1 MKILFDHTEDAERGA
16 FTHALDNDH
25 TLVFL
30 DTPVYDAHEIAQHGD
45 AEVLCVFVQSR
56 VKRDIIDALPN
67 LKLIACRSMGYDHV
81 DVAYAKQKG
90 ISVVHVPAYGVRTV
104 AEFTFALILALSRK
118 AYAAYDRLRE
128 QGSTDV
134 KHFEGFDLAG
144 KTIGVIGTGNIGKNV
159 ARIAKGFA
167 MQVLLCDV
175 HQDDAFANEIGCSY
189 CSKEDLVAQS
199 DIVTVHVPYMPATH
213 HLINETL
220 FAQFKQGSY
229 LINTARGGVVDTK
242 ALIVALTSG
251 RLAGAG
257 LDVVEGERALFD
269 ELSLLSDEH
278 HDINEFQQLVAAHAL
293 VDAPNVILTPHIAF
307 NTREAKREITDTTVA
322 NVVAFLHASPQ
333 HLVYV

>member
-1 MKILFDHTEDAERGA
+1 MKILFDHTEDAERDV
-16 FTHALDNDH
+16 FNHALGGQH
-25 TLVFL
+25 QLVFL
-30 DTPVYDAHEIAQHGD
+30 DTPVCDAHEVAQHTD

-56 VKRDIIDALPN
+56 VTKEVMDAMPN
-67 LKLIACRSMGYDHV
+67 LTLVACRSMGYDHI

-90 ISVVHVPAYGVRTV
+90 ITVVNVPTYGVRTV
-104 AEFTFALILALSRK
+104 AEFAFALILALSRK

-128 QGSTDV
+128 EGTTDV

-144 KTIGVIGTGNIGKNV
+144 KTIGIIGTGNIGKNV
-159 ARIAKGFA
+159 ARIAQGFG
-167 MQVLLCDV
+167 MRILLSDV
-175 HQDDAFANEIGCSY
+175 RPDAVFATEVHGTYVSN
-189 CSKEDLVAQS
+189 EDLVAQS

-213 HLINETL
+213 HLINEAL
-220 FAQFKQGSY
+220 FAHFKQGSY

-242 ALIVALTSG
+242 ALIAALNSG

-269 ELSLLSDEH
+269 ELSLLNDDH
-278 HDINEFQQLVAAHAL
+278 HDINEFQQLVAAHTL

-322 NVVAFLHASPQ
+322 NIAAFLDSTPQ
-333 HLVYV
+333 HTV